1 MRAARL
7 LWLLVFLGTT
17 LTGVPG
23 CSLQSD
29 AIVVIALH
37 PKNPN
42 ILYIATNDYIY
53 KSRDEGRSW
62 EAISHGMSHSRV
74 IAMVIDPAYP
84 TIVYA
89 GTKGDAV
96 YKSYD
101 GGQRWVSQRTG
112 LDDVTVTSVVNQI
125 VFDPRDIDTRPPQA
139 RQDAPLPVDTRP
151 PQASSHPPA
160 PGTVAPARPEPAK
173 TGSLPAGRAPSR
185 SHPSAPSLPRQA
197 PVPGDAPLPVTRLFA
212 ATTMGVFESE
222 DGGDTWTKRMAGM
235 KEILMVVTLA
245 IDPFRPDIMY
255 AGTSGGV
262 YKSSDRA
269 RTWTKV
275 HQGMISSDVLSSGRA
290 LMVNT
295 VLIDP
300 QRPDTVYAATLNGLY
315 KTEDGAW
322 SWTRT
327 GQDLPDQMISALA
340 LDPSWPGTLYVAGRQ
355 GVFKSIDG
363 GRTWQG
369 KNAGLAS
376 LNVRSLALSPEDPK
390 TVYLGTNGSGLYRS
404 RDGGETWETLPLT
417 AAKRT

>member
-17 LTGVPG
+17 LTGLPACG
-23 CSLQSD
+23 LQSD

-74 IAMVIDPAYP
+74 IAMAIDPAYP
-84 TIVYA
+84 ATVYA

-101 GGQRWVSQRTG
+101 GGQRWVSQRAG
-112 LDDVTVTSVVNQI
+112 LDDVTVTSVVNQL
-125 VFDPRDIDTRPPQA
+125 VFDQNDNTH
-139 RQDAPLPVDTRP
+139 LW
-151 PQASSHPPA
+151 
-160 PGTVAPARPEPAK
+160 
-173 TGSLPAGRAPSR
+173 
-185 SHPSAPSLPRQA
+185 
-197 PVPGDAPLPVTRLFA
+197 A
-212 ATTMGVFESE
+212 ATTMGIFESM
-222 DGGDTWTKRMAGM
+222 DGGETWTKRMAGM

-262 YKSSDRA
+262 YKSVDRA
-269 RTWTKV
+269 RTWAKANN
-275 HQGMISSDVLSSGRA
+275 GLIPPELLSSSRA

-295 VLIDP
+295 LVIDP
-300 QRPDTVYAATLNGLY
+300 QRPDTVYVATLNGLY
-315 KTEDGAW
+315 KTEDGAR

-340 LDPSWPGTLYVAGRQ
+340 LDPSWSGTLYVAGRQ

>member
-17 LTGVPG
+17 LTGLPACG
-23 CSLQSD
+23 LQSD

-74 IAMVIDPAYP
+74 IAMAIDPAYP
-84 TIVYA
+84 ATVYA

-112 LDDVTVTSVVNQI
+112 LDDVTVTSVVNQL
-125 VFDPRDIDTRPPQA
+125 VFDPSDNTH
-139 RQDAPLPVDTRP
+139 LW
-151 PQASSHPPA
+151 
-160 PGTVAPARPEPAK
+160 
-173 TGSLPAGRAPSR
+173 
-185 SHPSAPSLPRQA
+185 
-197 PVPGDAPLPVTRLFA
+197 A
-212 ATTMGVFESE
+212 ATTMGIFESM
-222 DGGDTWTKRMAGM
+222 DGGETWTKRMNGM
-235 KEILMVVTLA
+235 KEVLMVVTLA
-245 IDPFRPDIMY
+245 IDPARPDIMY

-262 YKSSDRA
+262 YKSADRA
-269 RTWTKV
+269 RTWAKANN
-275 HQGMISSDVLSSGRA
+275 GLIPPELLSSSRA

-295 VLIDP
+295 LVIDP

-376 LNVRSLALSPEDPK
+376 LNVRSLALSPQDPK